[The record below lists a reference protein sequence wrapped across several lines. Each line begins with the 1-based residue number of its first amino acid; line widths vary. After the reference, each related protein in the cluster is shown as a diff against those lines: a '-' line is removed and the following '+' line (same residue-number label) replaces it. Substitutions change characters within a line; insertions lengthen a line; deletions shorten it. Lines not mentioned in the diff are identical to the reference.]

1 MPLNNNPKICSA
13 CLLGVPCRF
22 DGRSKPNDKVI
33 KLSKKI
39 KLVPVC
45 PEELGGLPT
54 PRPASGIFDD
64 KVINEDNIDV
74 TENFQKGAEA
84 VFKIAMENNCA
95 EAILKQ
101 RSPSC
106 GCGQIFEGLSKKIIA
121 GDGITTRLLK
131 KNNIRIITEE
141 DL

>member
-1 MPLNNNPKICSA
+1 MNKNMICSA
-13 CLLGVPCRF
+13 CLLGTPCRY
-22 DGRSKPNDKVI
+22 DGKPKPNELVI
-33 KLSKKI
+33 KLSNDFNFI
-39 KLVPVC
+39 PVC

-64 KVINEDNIDV
+64 KVLNAEGKDV

-84 VFKIAMENNCA
+84 VLKIAKENNCS

-106 GCGQIFEGLSKKIIA
+106 GCGNIFKGLSKEVIS
-121 GDGITTRLLK
+121 GDGIATRLLK
-131 KNNIRIITEE
+131 KNNIKVRTEE

>member
-1 MPLNNNPKICSA
+1 M
-13 CLLGVPCRF
+13 
-22 DGRSKPNDKVI
+22 
-33 KLSKKI
+33 
-39 KLVPVC
+39 C

-54 PRPASGIFDD
+54 PRPASGIFGD
-64 KVINEDNIDV
+64 KVIDDDNVDV

-84 VFKIAMENNCA
+84 VLKIARDNDCN

-106 GCGQIFEGLSKKIIA
+106 GCGQIFNGLSKKIIP

-131 KNNIRIITEE
+131 KNNIKVISEE
-141 DL
+141 EL

>member
-1 MPLNNNPKICSA
+1 MNNSYKICSA
-13 CLLGVPCRF
+13 CLLGVPCRY
-22 DGRSKPNDKVI
+22 DGKAKPNEIVI
-33 KLSKKI
+33 DLSKI
-39 KLVPVC
+39 VKLIPVC

-64 KVINEDNIDV
+64 KVINEDNVDV

-84 VFKIAMENNCA
+84 ALKIAQDNNCT

-106 GCGQIFEGLSKKIIA
+106 GCGQIFEGLSKKVIA
-121 GDGITTRLLK
+121 GDGITARLLK
-131 KNNIRIITEE
+131 KNNIKIISEE